1 MEPVIIYG
9 KPDCP
14 YCDMAVKLCEEKKFT
29 FTYVDIFATGM
40 TVADLQKKVGQ
51 PVRTVPQ
58 IFVGKKH
65 IGGYTDFYQ
74 AVSENTL

>member
-1 MEPVIIYG
+1 MELVTIYG

-14 YCDMAVKLCEEKKFT
+14 YCEMAVKLCEEKDFA
-29 FTYVDIFATGM
+29 FTYINLFATGM
-40 TVADLQKKVGQ
+40 KVENLKKKVGQ

-65 IGGYTDFYQ
+65 IGGYTDFYK
-74 AVSENTL
+74 AVTENLL

>member
-1 MEPVIIYG
+1 MEPVMIYG

-14 YCDMAVKLCEEKKFT
+14 YCEMAVKFCEERDFA
-29 FTYVDIFATGM
+29 FTYIDIFATGM

-51 PVRTVPQ
+51 PVRTVRQ

-65 IGGYTDFYQ
+65 VGGYTDFYK
-74 AVSENTL
+74 AVTENLL